1 MSVRVSDKL
10 FYFLPQTNK
19 SNLSTSL
26 PQFTKDT
33 NSFEFKLRMRPQWD
47 KLKEGTEY
55 GVLMINGK
63 HLGISMNTTTLV
75 GTVWTDEP
83 KQVYLP
89 LDYGSGAPPE
99 IIDCEFKV
107 DNVNRTLT
115 MNSSFGCEE
124 EYSSQSIEF
133 EGELADD
140 YKWSYLW
147 LGCAC
152 ALEDVPDDFKWKFFG
167 HFEYLEIIRNEKP
180 IFKSF
185 FRRMTNFKIFDE
197 SDCGNHFI
205 KYSKEW
211 FGE

>member
-19 SNLSTSL
+19 SYLSTSL

-107 DNVNRTLT
+107 DNVNRTL
-115 MNSSFGCEE
+115 
-124 EYSSQSIEF
+124 
-133 EGELADD
+133 
-140 YKWSYLW
+140 
-147 LGCAC
+147 
-152 ALEDVPDDFKWKFFG
+152 KFLRKQKF
-167 HFEYLEIIRNEKP
+167 
-180 IFKSF
+180 
-185 FRRMTNFKIFDE
+185 T
-197 SDCGNHFI
+197 
-205 KYSKEW
+205 
-211 FGE
+211 

>member
-1 MSVRVSDKL
+1 MSVRVTDKL

-19 SNLSTSL
+19 NHLSTSL

-33 NSFEFKLRMRPQWD
+33 NSFEFRLRVKPDWD
-47 KLKEGTEY
+47 KLEEGVEY

-63 HLGISMNTTTLV
+63 HLGISINTTTLV

-89 LDYGSGAPPE
+89 LDYGSGEPPE
-99 IIDCEFKV
+99 FIDCEFKV
-107 DNVNRTLT
+107 DNIKKTLS

-124 EYSSQSIEF
+124 EYSNQSIEF